1 MEVDR
6 KPVIYANGEDPFQM
20 DISDNAHN
28 NNDPNNSFLR
38 TNTPLPQPSSFQE
51 PEYDS
56 EDEYVNYMASLNISD
71 EFNVSIPSTAAS
83 ILEFTLFPVETSTSQ
98 QQGRRPFP
106 KCRRRNRAVT
116 PARTASLASQVLR
129 RTLSSYSYRS

>member
-51 PEYDS
+51 HEYDS
-56 EDEYVNYMASLNISD
+56 EEEYVNYMASLNISD
-71 EFNVSIPSTAAS
+71 EFNVSISSTATS
-83 ILEFTLFPVETSTSQ
+83 ILSTCFVPSGNQYQPTTRLKTFPEMQT
-98 QQGRRPFP
+98 
-106 KCRRRNRAVT
+106 
-116 PARTASLASQVLR
+116 
-129 RTLSSYSYRS
+129 